1 MTTFFQVY
9 RNITIDYGTIKT
21 TLFTPAQNELA
32 DLAKALAHPARVAIL
47 QYLANTQTC
56 INGTLVQEIGL
67 AQATISQHLRELK
80 ELGLIRGS
88 IEGAAV
94 NYCLDTERWQAV
106 QGLFQG
112 FFEQLA
118 ESKAVK
124 LCCD

>member
-1 MTTFFQVY
+1 M
-9 RNITIDYGTIKT
+9 GKSKT

-47 QYLANTQTC
+47 QYLGSRPTC
-56 INGTLVQEIGL
+56 INGTLVQELGL
-67 AQATISQHLRELK
+67 AQSTISQHLRELK
-80 ELGLIRGS
+80 ALGLIRGS

-118 ESKAVK
+118 ESKTAS
-124 LCCD
+124 LCCDE

>member
-1 MTTFFQVY
+1 MG
-9 RNITIDYGTIKT
+9 RSKT

-32 DLAKALAHPARVAIL
+32 ELAKALAHPARVAIL
-47 QYLANTQTC
+47 QYLASTQSC
-56 INGTLVQEIGL
+56 INGTLVQELGL

-106 QGLFQG
+106 QGLFQS
-112 FFEQLA
+112 FFTQLA
-118 ESKAVK
+118 ESKTAT
-124 LCCD
+124 LCCDE

>member
-1 MTTFFQVY
+1 MYIVIL
-9 RNITIDYGTIKT
+9 RLIMGRSKT

-47 QYLANTQTC
+47 QYLANTQSC
-56 INGTLVQEIGL
+56 INGTLVQELGL

-94 NYCLDTERWQAV
+94 NYCLDNERWQVV

-112 FFEQLA
+112 FFRQLA
-118 ESKAVK
+118 ESKTSN

>member
-1 MTTFFQVY
+1 MYIVILRLTMG
-9 RNITIDYGTIKT
+9 RSKT

-32 DLAKALAHPARVAIL
+32 TLAKALAHPARVAIL
-47 QYLANTQTC
+47 QYLANTQSC
-56 INGTLVQEIGL
+56 INGTLVQELGL

-80 ELGLIRGS
+80 ELGLICGS

-106 QGLFQG
+106 QDLFQG

-118 ESKAVK
+118 ESKTTNF
-124 LCCD
+124 CCD